1 MFPLLTL
8 NKWTLIFCHLKLLVT
23 EAVEEWLSA
32 LLQEVKNTIC
42 KSMKT
47 AIESIKRGVSVDE
60 IVMNNCCQVGL
71 MTFWFYWTIN
81 SEKAVNDIRDDRKSF
96 VNMNK
101 KYLSI
106 TNRLIQM
113 IYKGT
118 WKSGSITLSQV
129 QNLRLESIIG
139 VMFVFS
145 IFIYFIYQFSFGE
158 RESYKYESFSD

>member
-8 NKWTLIFCHLKLLVT
+8 NKWTSIFRHLKLLVT

-106 TNRLIQM
+106 TSRLIQM

-129 QNLRLESIIG
+129 QKLRLESIIG
-139 VMFVFS
+139 VMSVFFNLHLPHLS
-145 IFIYFIYQFSFGE
+145 VQF
-158 RESYKYESFSD
+158 

>member
-8 NKWTLIFCHLKLLVT
+8 NKWTSIFCHLKLLVT

-139 VMFVFS
+139 VMSVFFNLHLPHLS
-145 IFIYFIYQFSFGE
+145 VQF
-158 RESYKYESFSD
+158 